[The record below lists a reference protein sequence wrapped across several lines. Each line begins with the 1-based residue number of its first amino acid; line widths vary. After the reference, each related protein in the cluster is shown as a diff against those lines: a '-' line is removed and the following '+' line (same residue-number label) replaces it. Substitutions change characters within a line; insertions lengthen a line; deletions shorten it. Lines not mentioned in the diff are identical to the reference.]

1 MNQYVTV
8 GLEVGY
14 TVVTCV
20 VLCSMVGVT
29 YVLKELTASL
39 FMEQTLPRIKNNF
52 LENLVVI
59 LFGGKK
65 IPRVR

>member
-20 VLCSMVGVT
+20 ALRSKVGVT
-29 YVLKELTASL
+29 NVLKELTASL
-39 FMEQTLPRIKNNF
+39 FMEETVPQYK
-52 LENLVVI
+52 E
-59 LFGGKK
+59 
-65 IPRVR
+65 